1 MIRTKAISFNDNNN
15 NNNNNNNNGDIFTS
29 CDLTMSGFKYSP
41 VEKMT
46 TTKIHLIIKKNYG
59 NNNTNS
65 NDKNMKK

>member
-1 MIRTKAISFNDNNN
+1 MMRSKTISFDDNNN
-15 NNNNNNNNGDIFTS
+15 NNNNNYNGDIFTS

-41 VEKMT
+41 VEKRT
-46 TTKIHLIIKKNYG
+46 TTKIHLIVKKKNDG